1 MRIIVF
7 SIWVV
12 FSASYALASDFS
24 LERNSL
30 GLHDYGEYA
39 ARHSHSRGEA
49 DKGTGRMEGFLS
61 APSGSV
67 PGDLTAKPRTF
78 KTLVTVNGR
87 PAVEL
92 NSALFAELQK
102 INRQVNSDIRFV
114 DDLSLY
120 EKADFWAIVDGVGWG
135 DCEDYTMTKFSR
147 LRWEYGWPRSV
158 LRPAL
163 LWVRLAGKVY
173 YHAVLTVDTTR
184 GTLVLDSLQQ
194 RILPF
199 DDRAFDQ
206 YLWHRRLSSDNSWV
220 RINSKKSPALRRAL
234 TEPRRSNHR
243 QPVVRYSSFSD

>member
-12 FSASYALASDFS
+12 FSVGHALASDHDS
-24 LERNSL
+24 KRNSL
-30 GLHDYGEYA
+30 GLRGYGEYA
-39 ARHSHSRGEA
+39 ARHAHSRGEA
-49 DKGTGRMEGFLS
+49 DEGTGGLDGFLP

-67 PGDLTAKPRTF
+67 SGDLTART
-78 KTLVTVNGR
+78 KIPKNLVTVNGR
-87 PAVEL
+87 QAVEL
-92 NSALFAELQK
+92 TDALFAELKK

-135 DCEDYTMTKFSR
+135 DCEDYTITKFSR

-163 LWVRLAGKVY
+163 LWVRIAGKVY

-199 DDRAFDQ
+199 DDAAFDR
-206 YLWHRRLSSDNSWV
+206 YLWHRRLAADNTWV

-234 TEPRRSNHR
+234 AEPSNPYLS
-243 QPVVRYSSFSD
+243 QPVIRYSSFSD